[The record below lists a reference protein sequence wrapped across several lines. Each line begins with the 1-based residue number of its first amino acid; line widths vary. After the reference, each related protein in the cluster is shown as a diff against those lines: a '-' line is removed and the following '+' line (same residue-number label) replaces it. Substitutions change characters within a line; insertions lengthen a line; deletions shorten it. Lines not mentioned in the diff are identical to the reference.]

1 MAELIVRRQ
10 GAVGSILF
18 SNVARHN
25 AMTYAM
31 WHEFPERLH
40 ELDTD
45 PAVRVIVLSGDG
57 DKAFVSG
64 ADISQFQQNREEEG
78 MQQAYNCALVT
89 AYGAPSRCEKPVIAK
104 IRVFSMGGGLGIAAG
119 CDIRICSDDAQFRMP
134 AARMGLGYAFPGVQ
148 KFVALIGPAHAA
160 DIFFSARRFDAAEA
174 LRIGF
179 VQRVTGTADLDAV
192 LDEYCGVVAA
202 NAPLAVASAKRS
214 IVEAGRDESRR
225 DMNAVEGLIEAA
237 GESEDHEEASAA
249 FMEKRMPV
257 FKGR

>member
-1 MAELIVRRQ
+1 MPELIVRRE

-31 WHEFPERLH
+31 WHEFPERLQ
-40 ELDTD
+40 ELDSD
-45 PAVRVIVLSGDG
+45 ESIRVIVLAGDG

-64 ADISQFQQNREEEG
+64 ADISQFEQNREEEG
-78 MQQAYNCALVT
+78 MQEAYNRALVT
-89 AYGAPSRCEKPVIAK
+89 AWGAPSRCEKPVIAK
-104 IRVFSMGGGLGIAAG
+104 IRGFCMGGGLGIAAG

-134 AARMGLGYAFPGVQ
+134 AARMGMGYPFPGVQ
-148 KFVALIGPAHAA
+148 RFVALIGPANAA
-160 DIFFSARRFDAAEA
+160 DIFFSARTFDAAEA
-174 LRIGF
+174 QRMGL
-179 VQRVTGTADLDAV
+179 VQRVTRAAELDGAV
-192 LDEYCGVVAA
+192 GDYCSAIGG
-202 NAPLAVASAKRS
+202 NAPLSVASSKRS

-249 FMEKRMPV
+249 FMEKRAPV